1 MNRGTG
7 SYKGSRSRKK
17 SGPKESKLRMPSL
30 SFKTDWVDADGIR
43 GPELAS
49 TWAALE
55 IRVDDSIV
63 TRVLDTRAQTVRNF
77 VYVPLYPFAEWVA
90 TNWWFLTH
98 EISSPAK
105 EGDPG
110 FRRRHAIGGDR
121 EGYAFPELRMF
132 PHGGLTRLAWEP
144 DRPPWTSIE
153 FLGGGEAWVDSDE
166 FRAACADLIDL
177 VIRRLRS
184 LGVEGTLL
192 QEEWSAIQGADT
204 DEIEFCRTAARLG
217 WDPYAMDDNERSLVL
232 ALAGELGGA
241 ALEEATAVFSA
252 QNLMMECS
260 AVTGALGRAKAN
272 GLRWKRLGSIDRE
285 MLFAEPV
292 RAPTPWAAGYR
303 LAQELRRDL
312 DLDGTPLPS
321 MARIAEA
328 IGEEPALLTNVTA
341 PVDFR
346 EVGLIDGVIT
356 ADDDRNPAF
365 AFREFS
371 GEETNAST
379 SAAPL
384 RKRWYLPARKRFS
397 PERIPSASSA
407 TAPSRPSSWHRRPA
421 CNRECPGRWW
431 TATTSTNWLPCSAF
445 RRG

>member
-1 MNRGTG
+1 
-7 SYKGSRSRKK
+7 
-17 SGPKESKLRMPSL
+17 MPRL

-98 EISSPAK
+98 EISSPTK

-303 LAQELRRDL
+303 LAQELRRNL

-328 IGEEPALLTNVTA
+328 IGEATALLTNVTA
-341 PVDFR
+341 PVDLR
-346 EVGLIDGVIT
+346 GAALVDGVIT
-356 ADDDRNPAF
+356 RDDDRNPAF

-371 GEETNAST
+371 VEGNRRFHFCRALAEALVSPGTDTLLSRAYSERQQRNRAF
-379 SAAPL
+379 AAEFL
-384 RKRWYLPARKRFS
+384 
-397 PERIPSASSA
+397 
-407 TAPSRPSSWHRRPA
+407 APSSGLRQRVSRPVVDGDDIDELAAVFGVSSWVIAHQIRNHGVAKVWDTRPA
-421 CNRECPGRWW
+421 
-431 TATTSTNWLPCSAF
+431 AAS
-445 RRG
+445 